1 MAITLIQ
8 QPGFVSFAANPII
21 FKAKTTLED
30 KTMLR
35 IVLTCEVFY
44 IGSQLSSIGD
54 YQEDYTYFLGD
65 DKIGTFNVAPTL
77 WALIR
82 RRTENCVNN
91 GNLPSVENDV
101 ASAFFRVT
109 AQEVYVEG
117 INEVKGES
125 VTSEQFVAITGGM
138 TDWEWMSASTTDA
151 QELLTGGR
159 LLSRKP
165 EGEMLIPDM
174 NFVVPLV
181 VGTVGLKLEL
191 ARNGETI
198 ASKTTSDSVPW
209 TPMALPLSTSGC
221 EAGDELVVTYG
232 TSSSHK
238 VVVSKHPEMKVFY
251 FLNGFGLPESVI
263 AYSLE
268 SLNYT
273 IESETYNVPKEIN
286 ARGYSRVMNFSEQAE
301 SEFGMSS
308 GFVSREWAEWWI
320 HEFLPTRMAW
330 MIENG
335 VVVPVAIEPEKT
347 VKLYDKSKPD
357 MMSVSFTVKYSFRGG
372 TYNKFE

>member
-35 IVLTCEVFY
+35 IVLTCEVHYAKFE
-44 IGSQLSSIGD
+44 STDSGD

-82 RRTENCVNN
+82 RRTENSVNN
-91 GNLPSVENDV
+91 GNLPDVENDV
-101 ASAFFRVT
+101 TSAFFRVT

-117 INEVKGES
+117 INEIKGGS
-125 VTSEQFVAITGGM
+125 VTSETFVAITGGM

-151 QELLTGGR
+151 MDLLKSGR

-181 VGTVGLKLEL
+181 SGTIGLKLNL

-198 ASKTTSDSVPW
+198 ASKATSENAPW
-209 TPMALPLSTSGC
+209 IPMSLPLSTSGC
-221 EAGDELVVTYG
+221 EAGDELVVAYG

-238 VVVSKHPEMKVFY
+238 VVVNKRPEMKVFY

-268 SLNYT
+268 SLNYK
-273 IESETYNVPKEIN
+273 IESETYNVPQEIE

-301 SEFGMSS
+301 SEYGMSS

-357 MMSVSFTVKYSFRGG
+357 MMSITFTVRYSFRGG